1 MSFTIKSV
9 VKTLLLLDGRDENTP
24 FIVYCDIEGCT
35 NPVSYRY
42 RFTDRS
48 GKPVFSVTPVEVCS
62 ECNDKITKAL
72 NLIE

>member
-1 MSFTIKSV
+1 MSLTIKSV
-9 VKTLLLLDGRDENTP
+9 VKALLLLDGREEKTP
-24 FIVYCDIEGCT
+24 FIVHCDIAGCT

-62 ECNDKITKAL
+62 ECNDKITKTL
-72 NLIE
+72 GSIQ